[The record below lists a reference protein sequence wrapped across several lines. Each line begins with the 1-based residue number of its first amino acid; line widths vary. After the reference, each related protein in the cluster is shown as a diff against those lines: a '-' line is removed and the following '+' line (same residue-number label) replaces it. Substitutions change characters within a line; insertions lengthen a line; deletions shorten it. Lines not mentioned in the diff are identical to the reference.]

1 MGKCLSWKYFS
12 LLLSL
17 LFFHSQFPFSSSL
30 SSNSQC
36 SALLHFNHSLSLYSS
51 VSSPFPCGSNSYPK
65 TGSWKEDKD
74 CCTWDGVVCD
84 NSTRHVIALDLSCSW
99 LRGSF
104 PSNSTLFLLRHLR
117 TLNLAGN
124 YFDGSLISPEFG
136 KLQSLTHLNLSFSFF
151 SGEIPYEISQLSS
164 LVSLDLSSNS
174 LSIKTPVWKRV
185 IGNLTQLRELLLDW
199 TDMSSIT
206 PNSSMMNLSSSFTT
220 LSLSECNLQGTFDI
234 NIFRLPC
241 IQTLDLG
248 YNPDLEGYLPKSNWS
263 SNSLKLLSLRSTNFS
278 GELPDCIGNLKS
290 LEALFLSSCNFTGPI
305 PTSIGNLTQIIHLDL
320 TNNSFSGLLP
330 LSIFDLPNLS
340 SFYLDANQLVGPLP
354 NHVSG
359 LNLLID
365 LSLSSNFLNGTLPSW
380 LFSLTSL
387 ESLTLDHNQ
396 FIGEI
401 GEFKYNNSLVYLD
414 LSYNMLQ
421 GSIPNSISRLVNLT
435 QLSLSSNNLQGSIPS
450 SISRLVNLFH
460 LDLSSNNLQGSIPS
474 SVSRLVNLFRL
485 DLSSNNLQGSIPSSI
500 SRLVNLFRL
509 DLSSNNLQGSIPSS
523 MSRLVNLDTL
533 DLSSNNLSIM
543 DLEFSNLNNLNVLN
557 FSYNSLLV
565 SRNKNLTFT
574 LPNLFGLYLSSCNIS
589 EFPIF
594 LKVATNLG
602 SLVLSNNRI
611 HGQTPKWL
619 GTVWRNSLVFLDLSH
634 NFLTSIDKIP
644 WKNLQTVDLRNNLLQ
659 GPFPTLNALN
669 IQYLFASSNNLTGEI
684 PSLICN
690 ASFLEVLD
698 LSHNNFS
705 GTIPKCLVL
714 FNALSVLDLRK
725 NSLNG
730 TIPTTFSNSLRNIN
744 LNGNQ
749 LEGPL
754 PRSLEN
760 CSDLEVLDLGNNK
773 INGTFPYWL
782 GSILNLQVLVI
793 RSNKFRGC
801 IGNPKTESPFP
812 NLRILDI
819 SNNEFNGTL
828 PGKYFKYLKA
838 MMNVDE
844 GEVALKYMGDE
855 NYHDSVNVIIKGSYI
870 ELVRILNVFTTIDFS
885 NNRFIGE
892 IPQIIGSLKLLKG
905 LNFSHNNLTGCIP
918 SSVGNLTNLEWL
930 DLSFNKLSGEIPKQ
944 LADLPWLEVLK
955 LSHNQLT
962 GQIPS
967 GKQFNTFD
975 NDSYTDNLGLCGF
988 PLTRTC
994 NNHESKQP
1002 PPSTLQQEDNLELES
1017 KNGFGWQA
1025 VSIGYGC
1032 GVIFG
1037 TLMGYFMFKIGKPKW
1052 IVKMVKLE
1060 QHILLRRLKNNAR
1073 RSGGRK

>member
-36 SALLHFNHSLSLYSS
+36 SALLHFNHSLSLLIDAASLI
-51 VSSPFPCGSNSYPK
+51 CENSYPK

-99 LRGSF
+99 LSCSF

-117 TLNLAGN
+117 SLNLAGN
-124 YFDGSLISPEFG
+124 YFDRSLISPEFG
-136 KLQSLTHLNLSFSFF
+136 RFQSLTHLNLSNSFF
-151 SGEIPYEISQLSS
+151 IGEIPYEISQLSS
-164 LVSLDLSSNS
+164 LVSLDLSDNWG

-185 IGNLTQLRELLLDW
+185 IGNLTQLRELLLDD

-206 PNSSMMNLSSSFTT
+206 PNSSMMNLSSSLST
-220 LSLSECNLQGTFDI
+220 LSLRQCNLQGTFDI

-248 YNPDLEGYLPKSNWS
+248 HNPDLEGYLPKSNWS
-263 SNSLKLLSLRSTNFS
+263 SNSLKLLSLEYTNFL
-278 GELPDCIGNLKS
+278 GELPDCIGSLKS
-290 LEALFLSSCNFTGPI
+290 LESLFLCSCNFTGAI
-305 PTSIGNLTQIIHLDL
+305 PTSIGNLTQIIDLDL
-320 TNNSFSGLLP
+320 SNNSFSGLLP
-330 LSIFDLPNLS
+330 LSIFDLPNLC
-340 SFYLDANQLVGPLP
+340 FLELYNNQLVGPLP

-359 LNLLID
+359 SNLLID
-365 LSLSSNFLNGTLPSW
+365 LYLYSNFLNGTLPSW

-387 ESLTLDHNQ
+387 ESLTLHHNQ

-401 GEFKYNNSLVYLD
+401 GEFKYNNSLHFLD

-421 GSIPNSISRLVNLT
+421 GF
-435 QLSLSSNNLQGSIPS
+435 IPS
-450 SISRLVNLFH
+450 SISRLVNLTH
-460 LDLSSNNLQGSIPS
+460 
-474 SVSRLVNLFRL
+474 L

-500 SRLVNLFRL
+500 SRLVNLITL

-523 MSRLVNLDTL
+523 ISRLVNLTYL
-533 DLSSNNLSIM
+533 YLSSNNLSIM
-543 DLEFSNLNNLNVLN
+543 LDLEFFSNLNNLRFVN
-557 FSYNSLLV
+557 FSYNNLLV
-565 SRNKNLTFT
+565 SINNNLTFT
-574 LPNLFGLYLSSCNIS
+574 LPNLERLYLSSCNIS

-594 LKVATNLG
+594 LKVATNLTI
-602 SLVLSNNRI
+602 LDLSNNRI

-619 GTVWRNSLVFLDLSH
+619 GTVGRNSLDFLDLSH

-644 WKNLQTVDLRNNLLQ
+644 WKNLNFVDLRNNLLQ
-659 GPFPTLNALN
+659 GPFPMLNSLN
-669 IQYLFASSNNLTGEI
+669 LHYLFASNNNLTGEI

-690 ASFLEVLD
+690 ANSLDVID

-714 FNALSVLDLRK
+714 SNTLSVLDLRM

-730 TIPTTFSNSLRNIN
+730 TIPATFSKGNHLRNIN

-760 CSDLEVLDLGNNK
+760 CRDLEVLDLGNNK
-773 INGTFPYWL
+773 INDTFPYWL
-782 GSILNLQVLVI
+782 GSIPKLRVLVI
-793 RSNKFRGC
+793 TRNKFRGC
-801 IGNPKTESPFP
+801 IGSPKTKFPFP

-819 SNNEFNGTL
+819 SNNEFNGPL
-828 PGKYFKYLKA
+828 PRKYFKHFKA
-838 MMNVDE
+838 MMNVTD
-844 GEVALKYMGDE
+844 GKVALKYMGDMGN
-855 NYHDSVNVIIKGSYI
+855 NYYYDSLNVTMKGLNI
-870 ELVRILNVFTTIDFS
+870 ELVRIQTVFTTIDFS

-892 IPQIIGSLKLLKG
+892 MPQIIGRLKSLLG
-905 LNFSHNNLTGCIP
+905 VNFSHNNLTGYIP
-918 SSVGNLTNLEWL
+918 SSFGNLTNLEWL
-930 DLSFNKLSGEIPKQ
+930 DLSFNKLDGEIPKQ
-944 LADLPWLEVLK
+944 LADLPWLEVLN

-962 GQIPS
+962 GPIPL
-967 GKQFNTFD
+967 GKQFNTFN
-975 NDSYTDNLGLCGF
+975 NDSYTNNLGLCGF

-994 NNHESKQP
+994 NNHETNQP
-1002 PPSTLQQEDNLELES
+1002 PPSILQQEDNLES
-1017 KNGFGWQA
+1017 RNGFGWQA
-1025 VSIGYGC
+1025 VLIGYGC

-1037 TLMGYFMFKIGKPKW
+1037 SLMGYVMFKIGKPKW
-1052 IVKMVKLE
+1052 IVRMVKLE

-1073 RSGGRK
+1073 RSGGRN